1 MKRLGLL
8 LVIVPF
14 MGLLLAGCQIVI
26 GPPRGRVVIGPPPPI
41 VVEAEPRVVLIPET
55 EVYYAPDVTANLY
68 VVGGVWFYFHDD
80 HWFRGRSYRG
90 PWVFVEERRLPPG
103 LRKIPPGF
111 RKHSPGREERR
122 ERRRGD
128 D

>member
-1 MKRLGLL
+1 MKRWGLL
-8 LVIVPF
+8 SIVVPF
-14 MGLLLAGCQIVI
+14 VGLLLAGCEVII
-26 GPPRGRVVIGPPPPI
+26 GPPRGRVVVAPPPI
-41 VVEAEPRVVLIPET
+41 VVETEPRVVLIPET
-55 EVYYAPDVTANLY
+55 DVYYAPDVATADLY

-111 RKHSPGREERR
+111 RRHAPGRDGRR
-122 ERRRGD
+122 EHGRD